1 MTNGNTI
8 NELLQSGIC
17 ILKNAG
23 IENEIL
29 DARALL
35 CHILQKDNIYL
46 SVHKDE
52 VIDIELQKKYI
63 DCIKRRSQNEPFA
76 YITNS
81 KEFMS
86 LDFYVDKN
94 VLIPRP
100 DTEIL
105 VENVINLWSDKNKEY
120 KILDL
125 CTGSGAIAVSLAHYI
140 PNCVITA
147 VDISKPALEIAL
159 KNAKRHNVDNKIIFK
174 EFDVLDDISRLGKFD
189 IIVSNPPYISKNDVL
204 TLESNVK
211 DFEPSL
217 ALDGGNDGLDFYR
230 NIIKYAPAML
240 DYNDVMAFEIG
251 YDQAEDVSNLL
262 KENFKEISILKDYS
276 GNDRVITAKKR
287 CDI

>member
-46 SVHKDE
+46 SIHKDE
-52 VIDIELQKKYI
+52 VVDIELQKKYI

-105 VENVINLWSDKNKEY
+105 VENVINLCLDKNKEY
-120 KILDL
+120 KIIDL
-125 CTGSGAIAVSLAHYI
+125 CTGSGAIAVSLARYI
-140 PNCVITA
+140 DNCTVTA

-159 KNAKRHNVDNKIIFK
+159 KNAKKHNVERKIHFK

-189 IIVSNPPYISKNDVL
+189 IVL

-211 DFEPSL
+211 DFEPIL
-217 ALDGGNDGLDFYR
+217 ALDGGYDGLDFYR
-230 NIIKYAPAML
+230 NIIKYAPTML
-240 DYNDVMAFEIG
+240 ETNGILAFEIG
-251 YDQAEDVSNLL
+251 FDQAEDVSNLL

-276 GNDRVITAKKR
+276 GNDRVISAKKR
-287 CDI
+287 CD

>member
-8 NELLQSGIC
+8 NKLLQNGIS

-35 CHILQKDNIYL
+35 CYILQKDNIYL
-46 SVHKDE
+46 NVHKDDI
-52 VIDIELQKKYI
+52 IDIELQNKYMDYI
-63 DCIKRRSQNEPFA
+63 IRRSKKEPFA

-105 VENVINLWSDKNKEY
+105 VEKVINLCSDNDKEY
-120 KILDL
+120 RILDL

-147 VDISKPALEIAL
+147 VDISEPALKIAS
-159 KNAKRHNVDNKIIFK
+159 KNAKKHNVQNKIVFR
-174 EFDVLDDISRLGKFD
+174 EFDALGNISILEKFD
-189 IIVSNPPYISKNDVL
+189 IIVSNPPYISKCDVL

-211 DFEPSL
+211 DFEPIL
-217 ALDGGNDGLDFYR
+217 ALDGGKDGLDFYR
-230 NIIKYAPAML
+230 NIVRYAPDML
-240 DYNDVMAFEIG
+240 EYNGILAFEIG
-251 YDQAEDVSNLL
+251 YDQANDVSKLL
-262 KENFKEISILKDYS
+262 ENNFKEISIINDYA
-276 GNDRVITAKKR
+276 GNDRVITAKK
-287 CDI
+287 DAFK